1 MTLPKQR
8 DLTDAVIA
16 DHRAVTSLFEELEA
30 SGDARNRGR
39 IAEQVI
45 EELVRHSVAEE
56 QFLYP
61 AARKALADGD
71 ELADRAI
78 ATHAG
83 AEQLMK
89 TLSRTDPTTP
99 EFDELAT
106 TLMHDMRGH
115 FLDEERDLLPRLR
128 AALDAAELRELGLR
142 FEQARRMAPTR
153 PHPAA
158 PDTPPTN
165 KLTDLGVSLFDRLR
179 DALTGRRR

>member
-1 MTLPKQR
+1 MTLPKQL
-8 DLTDAVIA
+8 DLVDAVTA
-16 DHRAVTSLFEELEA
+16 DHRAVASLFEQLEA
-30 SGDARNRGR
+30 SGDARNRAR

-61 AARKALADGD
+61 VARTALADGD

-89 TLSRTDPTTP
+89 TLSGTDPTTP
-99 EFDELAT
+99 EFDELVT
-106 TLMHDMRGH
+106 TLTSDMRGH

-128 AALDAAELRELGLR
+128 AALDPAELRELGLR

-158 PDTPPTN
+158 PDTPPAN
-165 KLTDLGVSLFDRLR
+165 KVTDLGVGLLDRLR
-179 DALTGRRR
+179 DILTGRNR